1 MPDLLAR
8 TNPVAR
14 IAGLALLTT
23 PLLLSIDVVSA
34 ACCLGAILIALP
46 FTGTEIRRLPI
57 RAWPLFLAA
66 PLSGISMVL
75 YGRPE
80 GTEYI
85 SYGWIHVTDNSIQ
98 LALAIM
104 VRIFAIGLPAIV
116 MIGRTDPTDLG
127 DSLAQIWHL
136 PAKFVIGTVAG
147 VRLATLFRRDWQAM
161 GRARRSRGLAD
172 DGRIVRGVTMLF
184 GLLVLALRRGAK
196 LATAM
201 EARAFGAEITRTWAR
216 PTRLH
221 PRDWV
226 LMGGCLAVSLL
237 SLGVAVATGD
247 FRFLGV

>member
-14 IAGLALLTT
+14 IGGLVLLTT
-23 PLLLSIDVVSA
+23 PLLLSVDIVSA
-34 ACCLGAILIALP
+34 ACCLAFILIVLP
-46 FTGTEIRRLPI
+46 FTGTDIRRLPV

-66 PLSGISMVL
+66 PLSGVSMVL

-80 GTEYI
+80 GTEHF
-85 SYGWIHVTDNSIQ
+85 SYGWIHVTDNSVQ

-104 VRIFAIGLPAIV
+104 VRIFAVGLPAIV

-127 DSLAQIWHL
+127 DGLAQIWHL

-172 DGRIVRGVTMLF
+172 DGRVVRGVTMLF

-201 EARAFGAEITRTWAR
+201 EARAFGADIARTWAR

-226 LMGGCLAVSLL
+226 LVGVCLTISLL